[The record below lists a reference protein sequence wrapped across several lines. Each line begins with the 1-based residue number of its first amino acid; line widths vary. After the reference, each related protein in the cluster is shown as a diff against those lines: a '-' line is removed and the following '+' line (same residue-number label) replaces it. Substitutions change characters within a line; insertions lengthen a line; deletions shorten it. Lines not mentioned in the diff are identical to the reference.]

1 MFKIIILYEVV
12 FIIFW
17 NVLYFANGDF
27 NSWVGDQFLAALYTF
42 LSTMALGLTVVYIIY
57 VTAKLSGFLDK
68 IRSTKDPRRG
78 ITIIFV
84 TLATCFSWI
93 IYFYFK
99 IFI

>member
-57 VTAKLSGFLDK
+57 VTTKLSGFLDK
-68 IRSTKDPRRG
+68 IRSTKDPRRDIG
-78 ITIIFV
+78 HQ
-84 TLATCFSWI
+84 
-93 IYFYFK
+93 
-99 IFI
+99 

>member
-27 NSWVGDQFLAALYTF
+27 NSWVGEQFLAALYTF

-57 VTAKLSGFLDK
+57 VTAKLSGFLLNGNK
-68 IRSTKDPRRG
+68 QKSVLYFPRFLLRLIRINFSDPHN
-78 ITIIFV
+78 TS
-84 TLATCFSWI
+84 LKSD
-93 IYFYFK
+93 
-99 IFI
+99 

>member
-27 NSWVGDQFLAALYTF
+27 NKWVGGQFLTAIYTF

-68 IRSTKDPRRG
+68 IRNTKDPRRDVG
-78 ITIIFV
+78 HQ
-84 TLATCFSWI
+84 
-93 IYFYFK
+93 
-99 IFI
+99 

>member
-1 MFKIIILYEVV
+1 MILNLFKKMFKIIILYEVV

-27 NSWVGDQFLAALYTF
+27 NSWVGEQFLAALYTF

-68 IRSTKDPRRG
+68 IRSTKDPRRDIG
-78 ITIIFV
+78 HQ
-84 TLATCFSWI
+84 
-93 IYFYFK
+93 
-99 IFI
+99 

>member
-17 NVLYFANGDF
+17 NGDF
-27 NSWVGDQFLAALYTF
+27 NSWVGEQFLAALYTF

-68 IRSTKDPRRG
+68 IRSTKDPRRDVG
-78 ITIIFV
+78 HQ
-84 TLATCFSWI
+84 
-93 IYFYFK
+93 
-99 IFI
+99 

>member
-27 NSWVGDQFLAALYTF
+27 NSWVGEQFFAALFTF

-68 IRSTKDPRRG
+68 IRSTKDPRRDVG
-78 ITIIFV
+78 HQ
-84 TLATCFSWI
+84 
-93 IYFYFK
+93 
-99 IFI
+99 

>member
-68 IRSTKDPRRG
+68 IRSTTDPRRDIG
-78 ITIIFV
+78 HQ
-84 TLATCFSWI
+84 
-93 IYFYFK
+93 
-99 IFI
+99 

>member
-1 MFKIIILYEVV
+1 MTNKSKIKSIDRKKSFKIIILYEVV

-68 IRSTKDPRRG
+68 IRSTKDPRRDIG
-78 ITIIFV
+78 HQ
-84 TLATCFSWI
+84 
-93 IYFYFK
+93 
-99 IFI
+99 

>member
-57 VTAKLSGFLDK
+57 VTAKLSGFLYK
-68 IRSTKDPRRG
+68 IRSTKDPRRD
-78 ITIIFV
+78 I
-84 TLATCFSWI
+84 CHQ
-93 IYFYFK
+93 
-99 IFI
+99 